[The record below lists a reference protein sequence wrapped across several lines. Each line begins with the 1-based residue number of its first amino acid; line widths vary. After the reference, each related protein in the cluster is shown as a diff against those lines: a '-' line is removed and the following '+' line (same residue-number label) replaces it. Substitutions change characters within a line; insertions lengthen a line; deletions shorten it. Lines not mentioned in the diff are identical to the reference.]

1 MSVIVRIRVEEKK
14 GFSSE
19 SRVKKKEKG
28 GVREEY
34 KEGGE
39 GE

>member
-1 MSVIVRIRVEEKK
+1 MRVRFEENK

-34 KEGGE
+34 KEGRE